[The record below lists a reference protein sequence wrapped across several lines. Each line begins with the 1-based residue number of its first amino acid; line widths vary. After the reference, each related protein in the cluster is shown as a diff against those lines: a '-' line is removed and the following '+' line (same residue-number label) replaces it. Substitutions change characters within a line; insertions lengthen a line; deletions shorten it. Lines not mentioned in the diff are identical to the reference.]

1 MRVVYHFSEIVYR
14 ISEIEY
20 LNGKQFNAFL
30 YIKLLSLVFAKK
42 TTKSKQKN
50 KKLEFKNNPICFP
63 QL

>member
-14 ISEIEY
+14 FSEIEY

-42 TTKSKQKN
+42 TKKSKVKT
-50 KKLEFKNNPICFP
+50 KK
-63 QL
+63 